1 MNAREHRSKT
11 LGLESPSPHREDD
24 PGRSRRPHPQR
35 TLHKDRKGGDLF
47 LFTHL
52 TVDVFGALAVF
63 IFIIYH
69 TRLFI
74 QEEISRSRHDS
85 RLRGP
90 STSRVVATRAG
101 SQLPADP
108 SVGLWRAASCPR
120 AARAGQRGAPLSQLP
135 STGSYSMRTLGADA
149 SAAPCVRVFSFARI
163 VSSCRTS
170 STGWGIRPVASLE
183 CSFWPL

>member
-1 MNAREHRSKT
+1 MGSKGSGIGT
-11 LGLESPSPHREDD
+11 TRVEVS
-24 PGRSRRPHPQR
+24 
-35 TLHKDRKGGDLF
+35 
-47 LFTHL
+47 
-52 TVDVFGALAVF
+52 VFGALGVF
-63 IFIIYH
+63 IYL
-69 TRLFI
+69 LFTTYGPLYKKK
-74 QEEISRSRHDS
+74 SRPRHDS